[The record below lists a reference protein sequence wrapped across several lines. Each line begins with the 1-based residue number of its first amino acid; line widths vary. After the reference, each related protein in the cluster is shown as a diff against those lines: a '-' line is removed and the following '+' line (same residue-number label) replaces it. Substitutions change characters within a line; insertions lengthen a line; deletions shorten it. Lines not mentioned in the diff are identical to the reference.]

1 MSKINKVLQ
10 NIANAFEPNLK
21 AASNYYTDCQEA
33 RGGGVLAK
41 QVQKR
46 LENKKFE
53 HLRFLFTG
61 HLGCGKSSEL
71 LHLAN
76 SLEKNTTY
84 FPVYI
89 DFEKYLN
96 RRDVTLE
103 DIFLG
108 MFAEIAECCRNKF
121 KFTYKSESYTLIKK
135 ISGFVSSFS
144 VKGEVGLPFDIA
156 KFNVEHLA
164 KNPSLRE
171 QVRLAIKED
180 GKKSLFSELNDFI
193 VETEL
198 KLKQNTEFNKL
209 IIIAD
214 SLEKIDKFENQAEGI
229 VSQQTLFL
237 DRADKLTDIATN
249 VVYTVPLSLYRSN
262 LGPQLPQLYGKNV
275 FVLPMVKI
283 HKRGNFDELYQIGI
297 DELKEIITKRL
308 THSGTN
314 IENAFTDDALAH
326 IIKYSG
332 GNIRNLIRFIQ
343 EASFA
348 TDELPINFQA
358 AREAVREEV
367 RGFAASVR
375 EEYFEKLAKLDLSKD
390 QQIDNSDEDYA
401 KMLESTAVLEYLNGN
416 ETETD
421 DDYWYAVNPAI
432 RRTNKFNSALERLK
446 TSA

>member
-1 MSKINKVLQ
+1 MSKINETLQ
-10 NIANAFEPNLK
+10 NISNAFEPNLK
-21 AASNYYTDCQEA
+21 ATSNYYTDCQDA

-46 LENKKFE
+46 LEAKKFE

-76 SLEKNTTY
+76 SLEKETTY

-89 DFEKYLN
+89 DFEKYLDKQ
-96 RRDVTLE
+96 DVSLE

-108 MFAEIAECCRNKF
+108 MFTEIAYACREKF
-121 KFTYKSESYTLIKK
+121 ELKSRNESYTLIKSVFGFLKDASAK
-135 ISGFVSSFS
+135 IEF
-144 VKGEVGLPFDIA
+144 GLPYDIA
-156 KFNVEHLA
+156 KVNVEKLRQ
-164 KNPSLRE
+164 NPSLRK
-171 QVRLAIKED
+171 QVRDAITSNVKRSLA
-180 GKKSLFSELNDFI
+180 GELNDFI
-193 VETEL
+193 TEIEL
-198 KLKQNTEFNKL
+198 SLRQNTEFTNL

-214 SLEKIDKFENQAEGI
+214 SLEKVKKFEGEKDEIESQTKLFIRHAEQLCG
-229 VSQQTLFL
+229 VVTH
-237 DRADKLTDIATN
+237 
-249 VVYTVPLSLYRSN
+249 VVYTIPLSLYRSN

-308 THSGTN
+308 KHSGTN
-314 IENAFTDDALAH
+314 IEKAFTDDALAH

-375 EEYFEKLAKLDLSKD
+375 EEYFEKLAKLELSKD
-390 QQIDNSDEDYA
+390 QQINNSDEDYA

-421 DDYWYAVNPAI
+421 DDYWYAVNPSI

-446 TSA
+446 TST